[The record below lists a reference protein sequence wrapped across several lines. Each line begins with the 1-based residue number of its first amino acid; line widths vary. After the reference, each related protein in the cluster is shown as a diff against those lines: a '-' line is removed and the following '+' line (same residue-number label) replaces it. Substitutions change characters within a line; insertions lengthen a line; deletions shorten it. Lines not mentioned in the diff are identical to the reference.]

1 MADVHTDRR
10 DRLFETLDSSIEAVM
25 IPPSKTMRYFTGLE
39 MHQSERPTVLV
50 LQRGQP
56 PAVVLPALET
66 SRVRDALGEAAEFF
80 IYTDATDPLEAARG
94 AFEDLQEERAIS
106 GQVGMEYRSTRLLEY
121 ELIADA
127 FDWAAIVDA
136 EDAIA
141 SLRARKDEQEIEH
154 MREAAAIVDDILE
167 ATVETVEPGMTERD
181 VARDIE
187 KRTIDSPADELGV
200 LIVTSGPNTA
210 KPHTNT
216 SDREIEAG
224 DPLMIDAGVVCE
236 GYYSDITRTFN
247 VGEPDEKF
255 REIYEVVRDGAR
267 AGRAAVEEGV
277 ELQALD
283 RAARDV
289 IEDAGY
295 GEYFTHRL
303 GHGLGL
309 EGHEPPYLVE
319 GNETPLAVGNAFTVE
334 PGVYIEGFGGVRI
347 EDDVVLT
354 EDGTEVLTG
363 FPRNLRIL

>member
-1 MADVHTDRR
+1 MAEIHADRR
-10 DRLFETLDSSIEAVM
+10 ERLFETLDSAIEAVM
-25 IPPSKTMRYFTGLE
+25 IPPSRTMRYFTGLE

-50 LQRGQP
+50 LQRDQP

-66 SRVRDALGEAAEFF
+66 SRVRDALGEATEFF
-80 IYTDATDPLEAARG
+80 IYTDATDPLEAARD
-94 AFEDLQEERAIS
+94 AFEELQVDRTIT
-106 GQVGMEYRSTRLLEY
+106 GRVGMEYRSTRLLEY

-127 FDWAAIVDA
+127 FEWGEIVDA

-141 SLRARKDEQEIEH
+141 SLRARKDDQEIEH
-154 MREAAAIVDDILE
+154 MREAASIIDDILA
-167 ATVETVEPGMTERD
+167 ATIETVEPGMTERD

-187 KRTIDSPADELGV
+187 KRAIDSRADELGV

-216 SDREIEAG
+216 GEREIEDG
-224 DPLMIDAGVVCE
+224 DPLMIDAGVVCK

-247 VGEPDEKF
+247 VGEPDEEF
-255 REIYEVVRDGAR
+255 REIYEVVREGAR
-267 AGRAAVEEGV
+267 AGREAVEEGV

-283 RAARDV
+283 RAAREV
-289 IEDAGY
+289 IEEAGY

-319 GNETPLAVGNAFTVE
+319 GNETPLVIGNAFTVE
-334 PGVYIEGFGGVRI
+334 PGVYVEEFGGVRI

-354 EDGTEVLTG
+354 EEGAEVLTG
-363 FPRNLRIL
+363 FPRELRIL